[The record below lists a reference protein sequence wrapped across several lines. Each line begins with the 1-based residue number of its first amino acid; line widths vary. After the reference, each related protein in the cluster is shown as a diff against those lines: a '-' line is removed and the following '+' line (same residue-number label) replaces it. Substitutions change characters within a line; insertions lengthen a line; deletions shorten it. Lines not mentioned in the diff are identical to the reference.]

1 MTTPRIADELQL
13 ALRNALELARA
24 GRHEYVTLEH
34 LLLALLD
41 EKSARHILRATG
53 ANVQDLRSALSS
65 YLERTLEPLED
76 DAVSLE
82 PEETL
87 ALQRVLQRAAVHAIS
102 SEMELIDGA
111 GVLVQLFHEKDSHA
125 VYLLQKQGV
134 TPLELKLAISHGAS
148 SEFDEGADALAE
160 IDEDSPPDPLEA
172 FTTELVAEAEAG
184 RIDPLIGRDAEIER
198 TVQVL
203 CRRRKN
209 NPVFVGEP
217 GVGKTALAEGLARR
231 IHEGAIP
238 DVLKNARIYALDMG
252 SVLAGTKF
260 RGQFEERLKGV
271 VKRLD
276 EIEDAILF
284 IDELHTLVGAGAT
297 TGSSMDA
304 SNILKPALAAGRL
317 RCIGSTT
324 WTDYK
329 QIERDRALARR
340 FQKIE
345 VEEPSVEETV
355 EILVGLA
362 PAYEAHHG
370 VSYSRAALE
379 AAAKLADQHLL
390 ERFLPDKAI
399 DVIDE
404 AGSLDRMRPENERTH
419 AVNVTDI
426 ERVVS
431 RMARVPVES
440 VTADER
446 VRLKELEPE
455 LKQVIFG
462 QDAAIDTLVTAITLS
477 RAGLRAGDKPIGSF
491 LFSGPTGVGKT
502 ELSKQLAR
510 VLGVELV
517 RFDMSEYSERH
528 SVSRL
533 IGAPPGYVG
542 FDQGGLLTDAV
553 RKHPHCVVVL
563 DEIEKAHPDLF
574 NVLLQVM
581 DRAKLTDNNGR
592 EADFRHVVLIM
603 TTNAGAF
610 EASAR
615 VMGFDADSG
624 ERARSMAESRTKAA
638 LERTF
643 TPEFRNRLDAVVAFR
658 GLDREVIR
666 RVVDKEVQLLVTQ
679 LEAHS
684 LKLQLSE
691 KARVW
696 FAEHGYDP
704 EFGARPMARLI
715 EEKLKK
721 PLARALVFEGLA
733 DGSVVK
739 VGVKADAIVLRFHGP
754 KKRRPKA

>member
-1 MTTPRIADELQL
+1 MAGPRIANELQE
-13 ALRNALELARA
+13 ALRDALELARTK
-24 GRHEYVTLEH
+24 RHEYVTLEH

-41 EKSARHILRATG
+41 EKSARRILRATG
-53 ANVQDLRSALSS
+53 ANITALRTAL
-65 YLERTLEPLED
+65 LTHLDKTIEPLSADEG
-76 DAVSLE
+76 AELIE

-87 ALQRVLQRAAVHAIS
+87 ALQRALQRAAIHAIS
-102 SEMELIDGA
+102 SEMQIIDGA
-111 GVLVQLFHEKDSHA
+111 GVLVQMFHEQDSHA
-125 VYLLQKQGV
+125 VFLMQEQGV
-134 TPLELKLAISHGAS
+134 TPLELKLAISQGATS
-148 SEFDEGADALAE
+148 FDEGGEGGALAE
-160 IDEDSPPDPLEA
+160 LDDEEQAPDPLEA
-172 FTTELVAEAEAG
+172 FTTELVAEAAAG

-217 GVGKTALAEGLARR
+217 GVGKTAMAEGLARR

-238 DVLKNARIYALDMG
+238 EVLKNARIYALDMG

-276 EIEDAILF
+276 EMDDAILF

-304 SNILKPALAAGRL
+304 SNILKPALASGKL

-345 VEEPSVEETV
+345 IEEPSVEETV
-355 EILVGLA
+355 EILKGLA
-362 PAYEAHHG
+362 PAYEKHHG
-370 VSYSRAALE
+370 VSYTLESLE
-379 AAAKLADQHLL
+379 AAARLADQHLV

-404 AGSLDRMRPENERTH
+404 AGSLDRMRPEKERTH
-419 AVNVTDI
+419 HIDVHDV
-426 ERVVS
+426 EQVVS
-431 RMARVPVES
+431 KMARVPVES
-440 VTADER
+440 VTANER
-446 VRLKELEPE
+446 DRMKELEPE
-455 LKQVIFG
+455 LKRVIFG
-462 QDAAIDTLVTAITLS
+462 QDDAIDSLVNAITLS

-510 VLGVELV
+510 VMGVDLV

-610 EASAR
+610 EAAAR
-615 VMGFDADSG
+615 TMGFDSDAGDQGNSL
-624 ERARSMAESRTKAA
+624 AESRTKAA

-643 TPEFRNRLDAVVAFR
+643 APEFRNRLDAVVAFH
-658 GLDREVIR
+658 GLSREVIR
-666 RVVDKEVQLLVTQ
+666 MVVDKEVRLLEQQ
-679 LEAHS
+679 LEGRS
-684 LKLQLSE
+684 LTLKLSE
-691 KARVW
+691 KARLW

-704 EFGARPMARLI
+704 KFGARPMARLI
-715 EEKLKK
+715 EQELKK
-721 PLARALVFEGLA
+721 PLARALVFDGLA
-733 DGSVVK
+733 NGATVK
-739 VGVKADAIVLRFHGP
+739 VSIKADKVVLSYP
-754 KKRRPKA
+754 KS